1 MACYWCDAV
10 DVNECET
17 PLKDHYKSGC
27 ENSLSQDIILTSS
40 NRTII
45 ETSAEIPNLEA
56 AEPDG

>member
-27 ENSLSQDIILTSS
+27 ESQDIILTSS
-40 NRTII
+40 YRAII
-45 ETSAEIPNLEA
+45 ETFAEIPNLEA